1 MYHELQVIEGRKNFI
16 SGSLNGNN
24 R

>member
-16 SGSLNGNN
+16 SGSLNGSN